1 MCVWHSSRLDAHTF
15 FSPIKKHTQPPNAE
29 ARAAVQSLHPQTPI
43 GRVRLDAGD
52 VQQVS
57 FCD

>member
-1 MCVWHSSRLDAHTF
+1 VRVALFTF
-15 FSPIKKHTQPPNAE
+15 GRSHIFSPIKKHTQPPNAD